1 MKKLSVMLLVSLFA
15 VACFARLPEVPT
27 LNGVELPTV
36 NEETEIWASAD
47 YANKP
52 VLVVFMGSW
61 CPWCK
66 RTLPA
71 LNALQEKYGNQIEI
85 VGVFMDS
92 TPGPVHD
99 VLQEHDA
106 HIKALFNGSEVAEGM
121 GVSGLPHAILF
132 NKNHQAIK
140 AWEGFS
146 PTLEEEFDEQVK
158 RVL

>member
-27 LNGVELPTV
+27 LQGVEIPTV
-36 NEETEIWASAD
+36 SGEPEFWSSAD
-47 YANKP
+47 YADKP

-66 RTLPA
+66 RTLPT
-71 LNALQEKYGNQIEI
+71 LNSLQEKYGDQVEI

-92 TPGPVHD
+92 TPGPVRD
-99 VLQEHDA
+99 VLEEHEVN
-106 HIKALFNGSEVAEGM
+106 IKALFNGSEIAEGM
-121 GVSGLPHAILF
+121 GVSGIPHTILF
-132 NKNHQAIK
+132 NKKHQAVK